1 MGFPNPAITGSAI
14 QRELAPGSHE
24 AAGRMDATTGQATLD
39 EQELRDLERA
49 EYYGG
54 PTTEPSG
61 PIPPVVSEERG
72 ARGLILRLT
81 RSLGRRG

>member
-1 MGFPNPAITGSAI
+1 MGFPNPAIAGSAI

-24 AAGRMDATTGQATLD
+24 ATDRMDAVTGQATLD

-61 PIPPVVSEERG
+61 PTPPAVSEERG
-72 ARGLILRLT
+72 VRGLILRLT
-81 RSLGRRG
+81 RSLRRPG